1 MKIHFES
8 KTIVISKAF
17 ANKASHFGSPEY
29 MLLRNASHDLPDFA
43 VVVKAP
49 QKGNRS
55 CTAGL
60 MYAYT
65 ESLPERNN
73 FAA

>member
-17 ANKASHFGSPEY
+17 ANKA
-29 MLLRNASHDLPDFA
+29 
-43 VVVKAP
+43 P

-60 MYAYT
+60 MCAYT
-65 ESLPERNN
+65 ESFPERNN